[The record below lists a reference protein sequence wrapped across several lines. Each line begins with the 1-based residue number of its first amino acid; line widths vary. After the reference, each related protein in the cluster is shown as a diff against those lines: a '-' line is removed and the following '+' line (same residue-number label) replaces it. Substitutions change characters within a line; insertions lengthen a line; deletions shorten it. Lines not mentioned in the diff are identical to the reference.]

1 MNINYAYF
9 RNPFLSEM
17 RIFKTINS
25 VREHIQSLSIE
36 QLSIGF
42 VPTMGALHEG
52 HLSLV
57 RRASRENDRVAV
69 SIFVN
74 PIQFNNPADLDKYP
88 RDLAADVEL
97 LKPLLKPDDFIFAPS
112 VTEMYPEP
120 ETRIFE
126 FGALAEVM
134 EGSSRPGHFNG
145 VGVVVN
151 KLFSIVQPR
160 KSYFGEKDFQ
170 QLAIIKRLV
179 EMENLPVKI
188 VPCEIIRESDGLA
201 MSSRNVR
208 LTPEHR
214 RIAPM
219 IYQTLSVAAGR
230 IPASSPEQLRKM
242 ITETLNST
250 GLLRVEYVDF
260 TDESSLRPVHSWAD
274 SPDIRC
280 FIAVFAGDV
289 RLIDNIQVSNRD
301 ARQS

>member
-151 KLFSIVQPR
+151 KLFSIVQPPGGNGKPSGKNR
-160 KSYFGEKDFQ
+160 TLRNHPRIGWIGHELQECQINPGTPADCSYDLSNPVGCRRQ
-170 QLAIIKRLV
+170 NTCIQSGAI
-179 EMENLPVKI
+179 
-188 VPCEIIRESDGLA
+188 A
-201 MSSRNVR
+201 
-208 LTPEHR
+208 
-214 RIAPM
+214 
-219 IYQTLSVAAGR
+219 
-230 IPASSPEQLRKM
+230 
-242 ITETLNST
+242 
-250 GLLRVEYVDF
+250 
-260 TDESSLRPVHSWAD
+260 
-274 SPDIRC
+274 
-280 FIAVFAGDV
+280 
-289 RLIDNIQVSNRD
+289 
-301 ARQS
+301 